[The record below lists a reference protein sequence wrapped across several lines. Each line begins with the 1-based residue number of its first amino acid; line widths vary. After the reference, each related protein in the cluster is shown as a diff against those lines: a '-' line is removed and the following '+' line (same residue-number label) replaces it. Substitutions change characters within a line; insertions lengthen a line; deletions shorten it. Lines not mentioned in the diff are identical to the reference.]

1 MFREGRQRADA
12 GEDVVIG
19 WVERHG
25 RAATKSQRQGL
36 EIIPPTTVEYRGI
49 PFQEVDVEGII
60 KRGPDLVLIDELAH
74 AYPDGRRKRWEDV
87 AEILDAGIPVITTV
101 NVANLYSVRDYAAR
115 ITGAGTVEAVPDEF
129 VRSGDVILIDLPP
142 EALRRRIAAGRIYSF
157 EYSGGALAN
166 YFRASNLAALS
177 ELGMAWMN
185 GTVDEVGEALLAR
198 SGDSLQ
204 PPRPVVIAGI
214 SGSEWS
220 ETVLREAAERAAEND
235 ADLLAVH
242 VNVTDGLGRRPGD
255 LDRYRQLT
263 EEVGGSFLEVTGTD
277 PADALAQAAR
287 ARNTTRVVVARHRSR
302 LEELLL
308 RGSIASR
315 LRRLL
320 PGVEVTTVS
329 RKQVREEQA
338 EEEAAEDAEEAA
350 EEASPAGLD

>member
-338 EEEAAEDAEEAA
+338 EEEAAEDAEEEA